1 MAYRCYIAPQ
11 YQCHFQHA
19 YLDTLE
25 QESANNLVTSLASL
39 PNLHELTLDAEAAN
53 AVYGNQIAFDRP
65 NADRPLMNMLLKKG
79 RDIRTLHLRNFSF
92 LIGRPRHYIE
102 KFPNLRSLS
111 IVGSLLTTSTMA
123 DSLAQSISRLEDLK
137 LDLGDAYRIPEEFL
151 RGNCEWPKLKKLSI
165 ISGNFEI
172 ATLDFIRIFE
182 SSLQHLSI
190 TTPGDDNVEVGSAGL
205 AGNSTFPLLDTIA
218 IIGSSQVAWQIFG
231 DSNKSTF
238 PSLIKLRLSYN
249 DVEPYGFGTSDNA
262 LHKVFDT
269 STIRFLQYDP
279 PDQDIAIEHKDYLRS
294 RAEKLGFRVKFHDC
308 PEETFPTSQVL
319 PDSATCVQNAQ
330 IGRVLC
336 NREPLQ
342 RQIKRVRK
350 HLNDSI
356 KVAQLTGNLVEY
368 QRILNL
374 ARPLEYDR
382 LAKMD

>member
-1 MAYRCYIAPQ
+1 MAYRCYIAPL

-25 QESANNLVTSLASL
+25 QELANNLATSLASL
-39 PNLHELTLDAEAAN
+39 PNLHELTLDAEATN
-53 AVYGNQIAFDRP
+53 AVYGNEITFHRP
-65 NADRPLMNMLLKKG
+65 LADRPLFNMLLRKG
-79 RDIRTLHLRNFSF
+79 RDIRTLHLRNFNFSVY
-92 LIGRPRHYIE
+92 RPLHYIA

-111 IVGSLLTTSTMA
+111 LVGSLPTTSPIA
-123 DSLAQSISRLEDLK
+123 VGLAQSISRLEDLK
-137 LDLGDAYRIPEEFL
+137 LDLGDTYRIPEIFL
-151 RGNCEWPKLKKLSI
+151 QGDCEWPKLRKLSI
-165 ISGNFEI
+165 ISGNLEI

-182 SSLQHLSI
+182 SSLQQLSI
-190 TTPGDDNVEVGSAGL
+190 TTPGDDTVEVGSAGL
-205 AGNSTFPLLDTIA
+205 AGNSSFPLLDTIA

-249 DVEPYGFGTSDNA
+249 EGALNGFGTSDDV

-279 PDQDIAIEHKDYLRS
+279 PDQDVPIEHKDYLRGK
-294 RAEKLGFRVKFHDC
+294 AEELGFRVKLHDC

-319 PDSATCVQNAQ
+319 LEQAVCVQNAQ
-330 IGRVLC
+330 VGRVAC

-342 RQIKRVRK
+342 EQVERVRSY
-350 HLNDSI
+350 LDDSI
-356 KVAQLTGNLVEY
+356 KVAELTGNLVEY